1 MGKGRQESVFFTH
14 TIIKI
19 GGEMSICTILVQV
32 LCNIDQIPLE
42 TVVGR
47 LGFEIGVRFQV
58 KFATRQLKRARHI
71 AVAFL

>member
-1 MGKGRQESVFFTH
+1 
-14 TIIKI
+14 
-19 GGEMSICTILVQV
+19 MSICTILVQV